1 MKQKYF
7 AYLKKIKDVNGK
19 EIMNFY
25 LNIFRKNIH
34 VNNAKK
40 NKNKYKNYYKKM
52 KVYEALYYKNQ
63 KNKAKIYKNKNKL

>member
-40 NKNKYKNYYKKM
+40 NKNKYNNLYKKI